1 LSEKGPEGG
10 DVRGVAH
17 EDHFV
22 GWAVEEGGVEL
33 GRVRVRV
40 RGEEDDGGGGG
51 RRRGD
56 GW

>member
-1 LSEKGPEGG
+1 
-10 DVRGVAH
+10 VAH